1 MIRRLTKPFAVYRA
15 YKINLSKHKKIKKIA
30 KAMELGTLGTLAVVQ
45 TGSLVKSPIIDQFVK
60 PAAQKSGI
68 LISKLPKNAKIG
80 PMPYIEPDIKGLRNE
95 FFKLPVQTHSRA
107 VYHYTPVYT
116 SMRDQMHQRRIL
128 IKIMDEDKNLP
139 KGFNKDKFASTI
151 LNIAQELGADPI
163 SIACIIKQETHFHS
177 GLNGKNG
184 KGLMQL
190 TNITIKDMY
199 TKGRDRLYHSALNDL
214 KKNHPTSSSLFTA
227 LQTHDSIN
235 VKVGALAYMM
245 RLQESK
251 GNIQNALRNYNGS
264 QYKETYAK
272 EVFRNIQKYT
282 TEFKELQKAAGE
294 ADKAV

>member
-1 MIRRLTKPFAVYRA
+1 MIRRLTKPVAVYRA
-15 YKINLSKHKKIKKIA
+15 YKINLSKHKKIKKLA
-30 KAMELGTLGTLAVVQ
+30 KAMELGTLGTLAAVQ
-45 TGSLVKSPIIDQFVK
+45 TGSLLKSPMIDQFVK
-60 PAAQKSGI
+60 PAAQKSS
-68 LISKLPKNAKIG
+68 LVISKLPKHSQIG
-80 PMPYIEPDIKGLRNE
+80 PMPYIEPDIKSFRNE
-95 FFKLPVQTHSRA
+95 LFKIPAPTYSRA
-107 VYHYTPVYT
+107 VYTYTPVYT
-116 SMRDQMHQRRIL
+116 SMKDQVLQRRIL

-139 KGFNKDKFASTI
+139 KGFNKDKCASTI
-151 LNIAQELGADPI
+151 MNIALELGADPI

-190 TNITIKDMY
+190 TSITIKDMY
-199 TKGRDRLYHSALNDL
+199 TKGRDRLYHSALNEL

-227 LQTHDSIN
+227 LQTQDSIN

-251 GNIQNALRNYNGS
+251 GNIKNALRNYNGS

-294 ADKAV
+294 ANKAV